1 VKPCK
6 RHTKLIPL
14 KHDPMAVLSDFNW
27 HMIMEDTVFP
37 NYNFDP
43 FELIE
48 RIESRNGCSICY
60 FGSEGV
66 VYLKQ
71 LLKSYQLKS
80 SSKSS
85 RNSR

>member
-1 VKPCK
+1 MKPCK
-6 RHTKLIPL
+6 RHTKQIPAKL
-14 KHDPMAVLSDFNW
+14 DPMAVLSDFNW

-48 RIESRNGCSICY
+48 KIESRNGCSICY

-66 VYLKQ
+66 LYLKR
-71 LLKSYQLKS
+71 LLKTY
-80 SSKSS
+80 
-85 RNSR
+85 

>member
-1 VKPCK
+1 MPSKY
-6 RHTKLIPL
+6 
-14 KHDPMAVLSDFNW
+14 DPMAVLSDFNW

-48 RIESRNGCSICY
+48 RIEGRNGCSICY
-60 FGSEGV
+60 FGSERV

>member
-1 VKPCK
+1 MKPCK
-6 RHTKLIPL
+6 RHTKQIPIRL
-14 KHDPMAVLSDFNW
+14 DPMRVLSDFNW

-43 FELIE
+43 FELID
-48 RIESRNGCSICY
+48 RIENHNGCSICY

-66 VYLKQ
+66 VYLKE
-71 LLKSYQLKS
+71 LLKTYYSK

-85 RNSR
+85 KNSR

>member
-6 RHTKLIPL
+6 RHTKQIPNIL
-14 KHDPMAVLSDFNW
+14 DPMVVLSDFNW

-43 FELIE
+43 FELID
-48 RIESRNGCSICY
+48 RIEGRNGCSICY

-66 VYLKQ
+66 LYLKE
-71 LLKSYQLKS
+71 LLKTYQK

-85 RNSR
+85 KNSR

>member
-1 VKPCK
+1 MPSKY
-6 RHTKLIPL
+6 
-14 KHDPMAVLSDFNW
+14 DPMAVLSDFNW

-48 RIESRNGCSICY
+48 RIETRNGCSICY

-66 VYLKQ
+66 VYLKE
-71 LLKSYQLKS
+71 LLKSYQSKS

>member
-1 VKPCK
+1 MKPCK
-6 RHTKLIPL
+6 RHTKQIPNIL
-14 KHDPMAVLSDFNW
+14 DPMVVLSDFNW

-43 FELIE
+43 FELID
-48 RIESRNGCSICY
+48 RIEGRNGCSICY

-66 VYLKQ
+66 LYLKE
-71 LLKSYQLKS
+71 LLKTYQK

-85 RNSR
+85 KNSR